1 MNKILAN
8 VILFIR
14 GETNV
19 FEDEIFRWIGADG
32 YILFTVDKIVN
43 ACISHLRTMFA
54 EDIVNDIIVG
64 RQVGLILYYM

>member
-14 GETNV
+14 GETNL
-19 FEDEIFRWIGADG
+19 FEDEIFRWVGANG

-43 ACISHLRTMFA
+43 ACISHLRTMFT
-54 EDIVNDIIVG
+54 EDITNDLIVG
-64 RQVGLILYYM
+64 RQVKFVL